1 LVDSR
6 SRVQITVVSGTIS
19 HEIQTTKT
27 KHKIQVSY
35 NMRPAIEFSAKH
47 NIKPHL
53 TFFKLEQLPEMI
65 EIMLAGKAKGRL
77 GVKFE

>member
-1 LVDSR
+1 MA
-6 SRVQITVVSGTIS
+6 
-19 HEIQTTKT
+19 
-27 KHKIQVSY
+27 VSY

-65 EIMLAGKAKGRL
+65 EIMHAGKTKGRL